1 MRLSHQQ
8 PTPFFYS
15 HWTSGFCGKIC
26 KNFIMHKNKI
36 IIIGLGNE
44 LISDDGV
51 GIFVLQELKSKLLSS
66 LNVSHNFV
74 FQELS
79 VGGLS
84 LLDYISG
91 FSKCL
96 IVDTIL
102 TRNQPPGTIY
112 RFKQNSSDELV
123 KIKSSHQIN
132 LPQVIGLANL
142 LNIEVPDEIIIYG
155 IEGEDITTFK
165 IGCTEKVQEAIPK
178 LVDMIYDDLM
188 KLDYESIPSMECFS
202 ADT

>member
-1 MRLSHQQ
+1 MQ
-8 PTPFFYS
+8 
-15 HWTSGFCGKIC
+15 
-26 KNFIMHKNKI
+26 KNKI

-44 LISDDGV
+44 FISDDGV
-51 GIFVLQELKSKLLSS
+51 GIFVLRELKKKLLSS
-66 LNVSHNFV
+66 LSDSHNFV
-74 FQELS
+74 FEELS
-79 VGGLS
+79 VGGLG

-96 IVDTIL
+96 IIDTIL
-102 TRNQPPGTIY
+102 TRTQPPGTIY

-132 LPQVIGLANL
+132 LPQVIGLAKL
-142 LNIEVPDEIIIYG
+142 LKIEVPDEIIIYG

-178 LVDMIYDDLM
+178 LVDMIYDDVINLY
-188 KLDYESIPSMECFS
+188 DARIPSSECL
-202 ADT
+202 AMDT